1 MRIQRRPSRPV
12 RIGSIGV
19 GGDAPVSVQSM
30 TNTDTRDVAAT
41 VAQIHR
47 LEARG
52 CDLVRCAV
60 VDAPAAAALG
70 EIVRQIHIPLVADI
84 HFDHTLALAAL
95 AAGVHKIR
103 INPGNIG
110 SRDKARRVVEEA
122 KARQVPIRIGVN
134 AGSLE
139 RDILKQHGHPTA
151 AALVESAMRHVTL
164 LEEMDFHDIVISLKA
179 SDVPTTVAAYRD
191 MARRVP
197 YPLHLGVTEAGTQ
210 AAGTVVSAIGIGAL
224 LLDGIGDTLRV
235 SLTAP
240 PEKEIDAG
248 FEILKALGIRQRGP
262 RFISCPSCGRTT
274 VDLIALTESVERE
287 LADVQASIT
296 IAVMGCEVNGPG
308 EAAEADIGLACGRA
322 ASLVLE
328 KGRVVKK
335 ISNDNLLAAFV
346 AEVRRFLAEPPA
358 SSQESDRRA

>member
-1 MRIQRRPSRPV
+1 MRIERRQSRSV
-12 RIGSIGV
+12 RIGTVPV
-19 GGDAPVSVQSM
+19 GGDAPISIQSM

-41 VAQIHR
+41 VGQILR
-47 LEARG
+47 MEAHG
-52 CDLVRCAV
+52 CDLVSCAV
-60 VDAPAAAALG
+60 VDRQAAAAL
-70 EIVRQIHIPLVADI
+70 EAIIRQIHVPLVADI
-84 HFDHTLALAAL
+84 HFDHNLALAAL
-95 AAGVHKIR
+95 SAGVHKIR

-110 SRDKARRVVEEA
+110 SREKARRVVEEA

-139 RDILKQHGHPTA
+139 RDILKKHGHPTA

-164 LEEMDFHDIVISLKA
+164 LEEMDFYDIVISLKA

-197 YPLHLGVTEAGTQ
+197 YPLHLGVTEAGTLST
-210 AAGTVVSAIGIGAL
+210 GTVVSAIGIGAL

-240 PEKEIDAG
+240 PEKEVDAG

-262 RFISCPSCGRTT
+262 RFSSCPACGRTT
-274 VDLIALTESVERE
+274 VDLIAVTEAVEKE
-287 LADVQASIT
+287 LADVQAPIQ

-308 EAAEADIGLACGRA
+308 EAAEADIGLACGKA
-322 ASLVLE
+322 GSLILQ
-328 KGRVVKK
+328 KGRIIKK
-335 ISNDNLLAAFV
+335 ISNDHLVAAFV
-346 AEVRRFLAEPPA
+346 AEVRRFLAE
-358 SSQESDRRA
+358 SQAK

>member
-1 MRIQRRPSRPV
+1 MRIPRRPSRPV
-12 RIGSIGV
+12 RIGTVGV

-52 CDLVRCAV
+52 CDLARCAV
-60 VDAPAAAALG
+60 VDAQAAAALG
-70 EIVRQIHIPLVADI
+70 EIIRQIHIPLVADI

-95 AAGVHKIR
+95 AAGGHKIR

-110 SRDKARRVVEEA
+110 SREKARRVVEEA

-164 LEEMDFHDIVISLKA
+164 LEELDFHDIVISLKA

-191 MARRVP
+191 IARRVP

-262 RFISCPSCGRTT
+262 RFISCPSCGRTS
-274 VDLIALTESVERE
+274 VDLIAITEAVERE
-287 LADVQASIT
+287 LADVQAPVQ

-335 ISNDNLLAAFV
+335 IPNDNLVTAFV
-346 AEVRRFLAEPPA
+346 AEVRRFLAE
-358 SSQESDRRA
+358 RRLE